1 MGTLKSHALPEM
13 AAEGMKGTKDTR
25 GTKSTKGT
33 PVAGTRARPLRKRWP
48 LAAWIALIPMMLTV
62 VFAYLG
68 TMLWTARVSLSNS
81 RTFPS
86 SDFAGFTQYARLFH
100 NDRWLVSLQHI
111 AIYGVCFI
119 VACLVIGTLL
129 AIFIDQRVMAEGVLR
144 TVFLYPYAMSFVAT
158 GLVWQWMLN
167 PELGAQSLLHKL
179 GFAHARFDWIVDQ
192 DWVIYTIVIATVW
205 QASGLVMAV
214 MLAGLRGIDDEL
226 WKAARIDGIPR
237 WRVYV
242 SIVIPMLGPS
252 ISTAFVLL
260 FVAVVK
266 LFDAVVAMTQG
277 GPGTASEVPA
287 KFIMDYLFGRANIG
301 LASAASIVLLA
312 TVLAIL
318 APFLYARSR
327 ASSRK
332 EV

>member
-1 MGTLKSHALPEM
+1 MHALKLP
-13 AAEGMKGTKDTR
+13 AAGSAPGEKPRNGRSHK
-25 GTKSTKGT
+25 
-33 PVAGTRARPLRKRWP
+33 PLRKRISI
-48 LAAWIALIPMMLTV
+48 AAWLALLPMILTV

-68 TMLWTARVSLSNS
+68 TMVWTARVSLSNS

-86 SDFAGFTQYARLFH
+86 DTFVGVAQYVRLFH
-100 NDRWLVSLQHI
+100 NDRWLLSLQNI
-111 AIYGVCFI
+111 VIYGVCFI
-119 VACLVIGTLL
+119 VACMVIGLLL
-129 AIFIDQRVMAEGVLR
+129 AIFIDQRVVAEGALR

-158 GLVWQWMLN
+158 GLVWQWILN
-167 PELGAQSLLHKL
+167 PELGAQAVLHKL
-179 GFAHARFDWIVDQ
+179 GFAHASFDWIVDQ

-205 QASGLVMAV
+205 QASGLVMALL
-214 MLAGLRGIDDEL
+214 LAGLRGIDDEL

-242 SIVIPMLGPS
+242 SIVVPMLGPS

-260 FVAVVK
+260 FVMVVK
-266 LFDAVVAMTQG
+266 LYDAVVAMTQG

-318 APFLYARSR
+318 APFFYARSR
-327 ASSRK
+327 AALRK

>member
-1 MGTLKSHALPEM
+1 MHALKLP
-13 AAEGMKGTKDTR
+13 ASRSKPRNAR
-25 GTKSTKGT
+25 
-33 PVAGTRARPLRKRWP
+33 AGKPLKKRVS
-48 LAAWIALIPMMLTV
+48 LAVWLALLPMVLTV

-68 TMLWTARVSLSNS
+68 TMVWTARVSLSNS

-86 SDFAGFTQYARLFH
+86 GDFAGLTQYTRLFN
-100 NDRWLVSLQHI
+100 NDRWLLSLQNI
-111 AIYGVCFI
+111 VIYGACFI
-119 VACLVIGTLL
+119 VACMVIGLLL
-129 AIFIDQRVMAEGVLR
+129 AIFIDQRVVAEGALR

-158 GLVWQWMLN
+158 GLVWQWILN
-167 PELGAQSLLHKL
+167 PELGAQAVLHRL

-205 QASGLVMAV
+205 QASGLVMAL

-237 WRVYV
+237 WRVYA
-242 SIVIPMLGPS
+242 SIVVPMLGPS

-260 FVAVVK
+260 FVMAVK

-318 APFLYARSR
+318 APFFYARSR
-327 ASSRK
+327 AALRK
-332 EV
+332 DA

>member
-13 AAEGMKGTKDTR
+13 AASRRPVAKTR
-25 GTKSTKGT
+25 G
-33 PVAGTRARPLRKRWP
+33 RPLRKRWS
-48 LAAWIALIPMMLTV
+48 LAAWIALIPMVVTV

-86 SDFAGFTQYARLFH
+86 NDFVGFTQYVRLFH

-111 AIYGVCFI
+111 AVYGVCFI
-119 VACLVIGTLL
+119 VACLVIGMLL

-158 GLVWQWMLN
+158 GLVWQWILN
-167 PELGAQSLLHKL
+167 PELGAQSLLHKM
-179 GFAHARFDWIVDQ
+179 GFTYARFDWIVDQ
-192 DWVIYTIVIATVW
+192 DFVIYTIVIATVW

-327 ASSRK
+327 SASRK